1 MPLAPH
7 TPAAEAADHAELIV
21 ALDAGDLAGPD
32 LDRARALS
40 ASCAGCAALVVDL
53 AAIRGALPALPVPPR
68 RRDYRLTDEDA
79 ARFRPT
85 GWRRALGWLAAPGS
99 TVRPLATGLAT
110 LGVVGLLLT
119 AGLPGFGG
127 GAAMAPVDTERV
139 EAPAAGGAAQ
149 GDEYTMT
156 GPAPAPTGAPAPVS
170 TAAPA
175 PGASGA
181 PDGAGPAVAA
191 PGEPSPDASAE
202 RNVTAGAPDDAGD
215 AKLGETAA
223 ATGDGLPVGLLVSL
237 ALLASGIALFVARA
251 LARGRLA

>member
-40 ASCAGCAALVVDL
+40 ASCAGCAVLLADL

-79 ARFRPT
+79 TRLRPT
-85 GWRRALGWLAAPGS
+85 GWRRALAWLAAPGS

-119 AGLPGFGG
+119 AGLPGFSAGST
-127 GAAMAPVDTERV
+127 AMPSSALERV
-139 EAPAAGGAAQ
+139 EAPAADGAAQ
-149 GDEYTMT
+149 AEDFSTNGVQL
-156 GPAPAPTGAPAPVS
+156 APTGAPAPE
-170 TAAPA
+170 
-175 PGASGA
+175 ASGA

-191 PGEPSPDASAE
+191 PGEPSPDPGAE
-202 RNVTAGAPDDAGD
+202 RSVTAGTPDDADD

-223 ATGDGLPVGLLVSL
+223 ATGDGLPVGLLASL

>member
-1 MPLAPH
+1 MPLASH

-21 ALDAGDLAGPD
+21 ALDAGDLGGPD

-40 ASCAGCAALVVDL
+40 ASCAGCAALLVDL

-79 ARFRPT
+79 ARLRPT
-85 GWRRALGWLAAPGS
+85 GWRRVLGWLAAPGS

-119 AGLPGFGG
+119 AGLPGFGAG
-127 GAAMAPVDTERV
+127 GAATPSSAGERV
-139 EAPAAGGAAQ
+139 EAPAADGAAQ
-149 GDEYTMT
+149 AEDFSTN
-156 GPAPAPTGAPAPVS
+156 GPELAPTGAPAPVS

-175 PGASGA
+175 PEASGA
-181 PDGAGPAVAA
+181 PDGAGPAVMA
-191 PGEPSPDASAE
+191 PGEPSPDPGAE

-223 ATGDGLPVGLLVSL
+223 AE
-237 ALLASGIALFVARA
+237 R
-251 LARGRLA
+251 

>member
-7 TPAAEAADHAELIV
+7 TPGDEAADHAELIV
-21 ALDAGDLAGPD
+21 ALDAGDLGGAD

-40 ASCAGCAALVVDL
+40 VSCAGCATLLGDL
-53 AAIRGALPALPVPPR
+53 AAIRGALPAFPVPPR

-79 ARFRPT
+79 ARLRPT
-85 GWRRALGWLAAPGS
+85 GWRRMLGWLAAPGS

-119 AGLPGFGG
+119 AGLPGLGAG
-127 GAAMAPVDTERV
+127 GATTSSSAEERL
-139 EAPAAGGAAQ
+139 EAPAADGAAQ
-149 GDEYTMT
+149 AEDFTT
-156 GPAPAPTGAPAPVS
+156 NGPALAPTGAPAPVA

-175 PGASGA
+175 PVTSGT

-191 PGEPSPDASAE
+191 PGESPDAGAE

-215 AKLGETAA
+215 AKLGETAVA
-223 ATGDGLPVGLLVSL
+223 GGDGPPLGLLASL

-251 LARGRLA
+251 LALRRA